1 MGACVCMCVCERGG
15 GGEGGGGGGVDSRP
29 IQDQG
34 MNLMP
39 HVSVYSIRLSLYHV
53 P

>member
-1 MGACVCMCVCERGG
+1 MWVRVRACVGGGGG
-15 GGEGGGGGGVDSRP
+15 GGEGFDSMP

-39 HVSVYSIRLSLYHV
+39 HVHVYSVRLSLYHV